1 MELKYTLMPYV
12 YAQAKE
18 SSAQGW
24 PMLRTLFF
32 EFPDDPTA
40 WTIDDEYMFGSD
52 LLVAP
57 LFEDGPGRRLYL
69 PPGRWTDYQTGQ
81 RYEGARWQT
90 IAANPIPIVLLVRDH
105 AVIPRVAVAQ
115 STSQI
120 DWKDIE
126 LLVYSSDGRPASGLF
141 ALPEGPLRALRLSAK
156 EGRFTLDLDP
166 LAGTVK
172 YRIEPR

>member
-1 MELKYTLMPYV
+1 MGGAFGQDFTPSGF
-12 YAQAKE
+12 E
-18 SSAQGW
+18 STHGLDVLNEEIGGVGAGIPGSIVFRAEQGV
-24 PMLRTLFF
+24 
-32 EFPDDPTA
+32 DDPEVEDA
-40 WTIDDEYMFGSD
+40 M
-52 LLVAP
+52 AN
-57 LFEDGPGRRLYL
+57 LFA
-69 PPGRWTDYQTGQ
+69 TV
-81 RYEGARWQT
+81 QT